1 MRRLAMLS
9 VLLVLPFAAAGEIDA
24 RYNETYDVEPGAR
37 LELFHGDGDVSITP
51 WDEDRIQIEVT
62 LRMRFSRFG
71 LGRDPE
77 FEMEFDQSGDT
88 VRVREIWTR
97 AKVIG
102 GFSIKER
109 EYTYDIYAPE
119 WMTLDLRGD
128 DGDIVIQDWNA
139 SIRIKSDDGDVMLTG
154 IESDARLTMEDGD
167 LRVVGIAGELELTS
181 DDGDVSIED
190 CSQFVFVGRLED
202 GDVESRDCD
211 GRFDIRTDDGDIEI
225 QGRIDESRF
234 ETQDG
239 EIDLILAAGS
249 GGRIDATTD
258 DGGVTIEVDPS
269 LGFEFDLRSGD
280 GAVRFNHSG
289 GSMESV
295 RDGQARG
302 TVLGGGA
309 RIDVRTNEGS
319 IQLRER

>member
-1 MRRLAMLS
+1 MRRFAILS

-24 RYNETYDVEPGAR
+24 RYNESYDVEPGAR
-37 LELFHGDGDVSITP
+37 LELFHGDGDVTITP
-51 WDEDRIQIEVT
+51 WNEDRIQIDVT

-71 LGRDPE
+71 LGRDPD

-109 EYTYDIYAPE
+109 EYTYEIQAPA
-119 WMTLDLRGD
+119 WMTLELRGD
-128 DGDIVIQDWNA
+128 DGDVVIQDWNA
-139 SIRIKSDDGDVMLTG
+139 AIGIKSDDGDVMLTG
-154 IESDARLTMEDGD
+154 VESDARLTMEDGD
-167 LRVVGIAGELELTS
+167 LRVVGFAGELELTS
-181 DDGDVSIED
+181 DDGDVSLEG
-190 CSQFVFVGRLED
+190 CEQFVFVGRLED
-202 GDVESRDCD
+202 GDLETRDCN
-211 GRFDIRTDDGDIEI
+211 GRFDVRTDDGDIEVD
-225 QGRIDESRF
+225 GRLDDSRF

-239 EIDLILAAGS
+239 EIDLMLAAGS
-249 GGRIDATTD
+249 RGPIDVASD
-258 DGGVTIEVDPS
+258 DGDVTIEVDPS

-280 GAVRFNHSG
+280 GSVRFNHSA

-295 RDGQARG
+295 RDGEARG
-302 TVLGGGA
+302 TVLGGGVQ
-309 RIDVRTNEGS
+309 IDVRTNEGS